1 MSGEEER
8 ERRRGKGGGRRGG
21 GTVGGR
27 EGAGTDHYLNRELKK
42 NLEMVNREISVLA
55 IYTIPHL

>member
-1 MSGEEER
+1 MGRRR
-8 ERRRGKGGGRRGG
+8 ERGGGTRGR